1 MLLNLRS
8 SKRTLYEVVPVSII
22 ADKFAGNLFEYV
34 IPDHYVIEP
43 QVTPIEV
50 ELQSP
55 NLAK

>member
-1 MLLNLRS
+1 MVS
-8 SKRTLYEVVPVSII
+8 VSII

-43 QVTPIEV
+43 QVPPIEV